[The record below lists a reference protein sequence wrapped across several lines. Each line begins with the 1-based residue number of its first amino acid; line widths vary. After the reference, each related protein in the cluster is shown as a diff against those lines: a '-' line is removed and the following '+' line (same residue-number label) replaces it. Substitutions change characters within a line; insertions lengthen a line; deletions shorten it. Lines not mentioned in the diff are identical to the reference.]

1 MRTSADG
8 SALRGRWWQ
17 QPGLPGVLTDR
28 PGMAS
33 CCACATDAVTLA
45 AVSTASRWLTAWTPP
60 AGTPKPAQQ
69 HASTPRAHPGVS
81 HMSTTSQGEGVSCCA
96 TVRRHCQLCLACSAA
111 LEGDRVPCMVLCLA
125 PAPDA

>member
-17 QPGLPGVLTDR
+17 QPGLPGVVLTDR

-45 AVSTASRWLTAWTPP
+45 EVSTASRWLTAWTPP
-60 AGTPKPAQQ
+60 AGSPTPAQQ
-69 HASTPRAHPGVS
+69 HAITPHAHQGSV
-81 HMSTTSQGEGVSCCA
+81 TCSQRVKGRGCFL
-96 TVRRHCQLCLACSAA
+96 LCHSLAA
-111 LEGDRVPCMVLCLA
+111 L
-125 PAPDA
+125 PAMLSL